1 MNNNSMKSAPI
12 LKGEALYSYIPQ
24 RPPFVMVDSLYEK
37 GALHVVSGF
46 GIKADNPMVQRA
58 VLTEGGLVENI
69 AQTAAL
75 FAGVRFVD
83 QGLPVPVGYIAGIKE
98 LEVKSLPQ
106 VGSKIFTITTLT
118 HDLMNIQVVEGKI
131 FDEQD
136 QLIARCELRIFI
148 KGDE

>member
-1 MNNNSMKSAPI
+1 MKSVPI
-12 LKGEALYSYIPQ
+12 HKGEALFDYIPQ
-24 RPPFVMVDSLYEK
+24 RPPFVLVDTLYEK
-37 GALHVVSGF
+37 GALHVQSGF
-46 GIKADNPMVQRA
+46 SIKADHPMVQQG

-98 LEVKSLPQ
+98 LEIKSLPP
-106 VGSKIFTITTLT
+106 VGSKIFTTTTLT
-118 HDLMNIQVVEGKI
+118 HDLMNIQVVEGNI